1 MRVCRA
7 RFKYALRYTK
17 HIEDTARADAL
28 AKDFCD
34 YDNDEFWKGVKKLN
48 QSNNIQANCIEGK
61 TGEKDIANHWKEYFC
76 KLLNNN
82 VINETL
88 KDSIMGKLEGIQYT
102 VTMSV
107 STEEVTE
114 TISKL
119 KKGKSCGP
127 DGICAEALKAAHH
140 KVYVLLSLC
149 FSLCMSHG
157 YIPQPLIETTI
168 VPIIKNKAGNLSSGN
183 NYRPIALANV
193 MSKVFESLILLRCEQ
208 FLTTADNQFGFK
220 SGHSTDFCIY
230 TLKEFIEYYK
240 QRNTTIFVTFLDAS
254 KAFDRID
261 HWLLFKKLIDKHV
274 LLFIIRLLVCWY
286 STQKMHIRWGN
297 TVTSSFLVSN
307 GVKQGGIISPILFNV
322 YMDQLSEKLN
332 ASNIG
337 GNIGGKLVNHLC
349 YADDI
354 CLISLSFVGMQQ
366 LLSICDI
373 YAKEHDLLYNGGKS
387 YSLCFKPKCST
398 FNRPTFTLNHLN
410 IPNVNQSKY
419 LGIVINETNCKPDLK
434 RQMCKLYANI
444 NMLIRKFTKCSPD
457 VKCFLFKSY
466 CSNLYCSILWYD
478 CSKTAL
484 KNLRIAYNN
493 SLRKLLGIPKY
504 NSASEMFVCLNI
516 PSFNELLRK
525 HVYSYRSI
533 LLASH
538 NCILLSMCSS
548 VVPLYSPIWAWW
560 ECILTPL

>member
-1 MRVCRA
+1 
-7 RFKYALRYTK
+7 
-17 HIEDTARADAL
+17 
-28 AKDFCD
+28 
-34 YDNDEFWKGVKKLN
+34 
-48 QSNNIQANCIEGK
+48 
-61 TGEKDIANHWKEYFC
+61 
-76 KLLNNN
+76 
-82 VINETL
+82 
-88 KDSIMGKLEGIQYT
+88 MGKLEGIQYT
-102 VTMSV
+102 ETMSV

-127 DGICAEALKAAHH
+127 DGICAEALKAAHR
-140 KVYVLLSLC
+140 KVYLLLSLC
-149 FSLCMSHG
+149 FSLCKSHG

-208 FLTTADNQFGFK
+208 FLTTADN
-220 SGHSTDFCIY
+220 
-230 TLKEFIEYYK
+230 TLKEFIKYYK

-274 LLFIIRLLVCWY
+274 PLFIIRLLVCWY

-337 GNIGGKLVNHLC
+337 GDIGGKLVNRLC

-354 CLISLSFVGMQQ
+354 CLISLSSVGMQQ

-373 YAKEHDLLYNGGKS
+373 YSKEHDLLYNGGKS
-387 YSLCFKPKCST
+387 YSLYFKPKCST
-398 FNRPTFTLNHLN
+398 FNRPTFTLNHY
-410 IPNVNQSKY
+410 IDYIEPY
-419 LGIVINETNCKPDLK
+419 LGIVINETNCNPDLK
-434 RQMCKLYANI
+434 RQMCKLYDNI
-444 NMLIRKFTKCSPD
+444 NMIIRKFTKCSPD

-493 SLRKLLGIPKY
+493 SLRKLLCIP
-504 NSASEMFVCLNI
+504 
-516 PSFNELLRK
+516 
-525 HVYSYRSI
+525 
-533 LLASH
+533 
-538 NCILLSMCSS
+538 
-548 VVPLYSPIWAWW
+548 
-560 ECILTPL
+560 

>member
-1 MRVCRA
+1 
-7 RFKYALRYTK
+7 
-17 HIEDTARADAL
+17 
-28 AKDFCD
+28 
-34 YDNDEFWKGVKKLN
+34 
-48 QSNNIQANCIEGK
+48 
-61 TGEKDIANHWKEYFC
+61 
-76 KLLNNN
+76 
-82 VINETL
+82 
-88 KDSIMGKLEGIQYT
+88 
-102 VTMSV
+102 
-107 STEEVTE
+107 
-114 TISKL
+114 
-119 KKGKSCGP
+119 
-127 DGICAEALKAAHH
+127 
-140 KVYVLLSLC
+140 
-149 FSLCMSHG
+149 
-157 YIPQPLIETTI
+157 
-168 VPIIKNKAGNLSSGN
+168 
-183 NYRPIALANV
+183 
-193 MSKVFESLILLRCEQ
+193 
-208 FLTTADNQFGFK
+208 
-220 SGHSTDFCIY
+220 
-230 TLKEFIEYYK
+230 
-240 QRNTTIFVTFLDAS
+240 
-254 KAFDRID
+254 
-261 HWLLFKKLIDKHV
+261 
-274 LLFIIRLLVCWY
+274 
-286 STQKMHIRWGN
+286 MHIRWGN

-307 GVKQGGIISPILFNV
+307 GVKQDGIISPILFNV

-354 CLISLSFVGMQQ
+354 CLISLSSVGMQQ

-419 LGIVINETNCKPDLK
+419 LGIVINETNCNPDLK

-516 PSFNELLRK
+516 PSFTELLRK
-525 HVYSYRSI
+525 HVYSYRSR

-548 VVPLYSPIWAWW
+548 VVPLNSPIWAWW